1 MFLTMRFLHSGK
13 ITLFEQDAAKDFVA
27 ENS

>member
-1 MFLTMRFLHSGK
+1 MFLAMRFLHSGK
-13 ITLFEQDAAKDFVA
+13 ITLFEQDAAQDFVA